1 MMKIAS
7 ILVSRPLLV
16 MLQALTGSVCVMY
29 LNIAVVDSIKWFIP
43 CFFAT
48 IADLATGV
56 RAARFRKERVSVSTA
71 LRRTGN
77 KMIVYASWVVFAVTC
92 GIQFPVN
99 WCTPIMMG
107 IVLFIESVS
116 IISNIL
122 EPHGLVI
129 SWKGVLATIGK
140 KHNLENLEDVIENT
154 DGKSRDTERD

>member
-1 MMKIAS
+1 MMKVVS

-16 MLQALTGSVCVMY
+16 FVQALTGSVCVMY
-29 LNIAVVDSIKWFIP
+29 LNTAITDSFKWFIP

-56 RAARFRKERVSVSTA
+56 RAAKFRKENVSASTA

-99 WCTPIMMG
+99 WCTPAMMA
-107 IVLFIESVS
+107 IVLFIESIS
-116 IISNIL
+116 IIGNIL
-122 EPHGLVI
+122 EPHGLKF
-129 SWKGVLATIGK
+129 SWKGILNVIGR
-140 KHNLENLEDVIENT
+140 KHDLDGLGDIIENEE
-154 DGKSRDTERD
+154 KK